1 MEENNDT
8 IGEIVR
14 ELESNFISGNGTLSS
29 KYVTT
34 DLYEDINTIYAYLNS
49 KHTSGEYDSMG
60 REKPFFNI
68 VIASRNIWF
77 RATKRHT
84 KDVTLRARK
93 AEDTMGVFLMS
104 VHLQDWMTRER
115 FGAFL
120 NNWGLE
126 LAGFNSAISKFIE
139 KDGKLNCSVIPW
151 SKMICDQIDFANNP
165 KIEILELTEAQLYER
180 GYDEEQ
186 VKAMCDSSKA
196 RELTNKQKSD
206 NKKGYY
212 KLYEVHG
219 KFPLEYLTDK
229 EKDSDTFVQQMQVL
243 SFVAQKGTRGKKTQ
257 WDEFV
262 LYKGKEEK
270 DPYML
275 TALLPATDGSISLDG
290 SVKNLF
296 QAQWMLNHTKKQIK
310 DQLDLA
316 SKLIFQTSD
325 GNFVGQNALNAIEQ
339 GDILIH
345 AMNQPLTQLQN
356 NSHDIVSLQNFGAE
370 WKGLS
375 SEINGISDAMLG
387 IAPKAGTA
395 WKQVEANL
403 IENHSLFEE
412 MGLNKDLAIEDML
425 RLHILPFLKKKMN
438 NADEISA
445 TLSSYNIDKIDKK
458 YVPYE
463 ATKRLAKKI
472 IKQIIQTGT
481 FPAVNDQMQADHTA
495 EVKAELD
502 AQGNQRFFVPN
513 EIDDTTWKELFK
525 DVEFDIEVVNDES
538 SNTQEVLQTLNTA
551 LNVVANPNF
560 QNNPKAQF
568 IIDKIL
574 QKTGHISAM
583 ELSAIPEP
591 TPAPQPIQPAQ
602 PISPVAPNGGAGV
615 GTGNLIPTK

>member
-1 MEENNDT
+1 MEKEP

-14 ELESNFISGNGTLSS
+14 EIEQNFISGTGTLMS

-49 KHTSGEYDSMG
+49 KHTSGETDSMG

-84 KDVTLRARK
+84 KDIILRARK
-93 AEDTMGVFLMS
+93 VKDTMGVFLMS
-104 VHLQDWMTRER
+104 VHLQDWMTKER

-139 KDGKLNCSVIPW
+139 KDGKLICSVIPW

-165 KIEILELTEAQLYER
+165 KIELLELTEAQLYER
-180 GYDEEQ
+180 GYDNKQIE
-186 VKAMCDSSKA
+186 AMCDATKA
-196 RELTNKQKSD
+196 RETTGKQKQD
-206 NKKGYY
+206 NKEGYY
-212 KLYEVHG
+212 KLYEIHG
-219 KFPLEYLTDK
+219 KLPLSYLTDK
-229 EKDSDTFVQQMQVL
+229 EKDDDTYVQQMQVL
-243 SFVAQKGTRGKKTQ
+243 SFVAQKGSRGKKTEY
-257 WDEFV
+257 DEFV

-275 TALLPATDGSISLDG
+275 SSLLPSTDGSISLDG

-296 QAQWMLNHTKKQIK
+296 QAQWMINHTKKTIK

-325 GNFVGQNALNAIEQ
+325 GNFVGQNALSAIEQ
-339 GDILIH
+339 GDIMIH
-345 AMNQPLTQLQN
+345 ALNQPLIQLQN
-356 NSHDIVSLQNFGAE
+356 NSHDIVSLQNFGQE
-370 WKGLS
+370 WKQLS
-375 SEINGISDAMLG
+375 SEINGVSDAMLG
-387 IAPKAGTA
+387 VAPKAGTA
-395 WKQVEANL
+395 WKQVEATL
-403 IENHSLFEE
+403 LENHSLFEE

-438 NADEISA
+438 NADEIGA

-472 IKQIIQTGT
+472 IRQIIETGT
-481 FPAVNDQMQADHTA
+481 FPAVNDQMKTDYIN
-495 EVKAELD
+495 EVKTELD

-513 EIDDTTWKELFK
+513 EIDDTTWKEIFK
-525 DVEFDIEVVNDES
+525 DLEFNIEVVNDES

-551 LNVVANPNF
+551 LNVVVNPNF

-574 QKTGHISAM
+574 TKTGHISPM
-583 ELSAIPEP
+583 ELAAIPEP
-591 TPAPQPIQPAQ
+591 TPQ

-615 GTGNLIPTK
+615 GTGNLISTQ